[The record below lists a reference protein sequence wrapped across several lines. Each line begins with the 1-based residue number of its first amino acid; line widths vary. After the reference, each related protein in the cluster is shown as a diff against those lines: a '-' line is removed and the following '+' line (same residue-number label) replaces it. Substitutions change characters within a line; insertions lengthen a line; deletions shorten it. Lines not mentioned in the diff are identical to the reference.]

1 MSNYNII
8 IHFLTIYS
16 VIYYYSIKKCEKLD
30 FLPYSLLTQLI
41 LITHSLLTHYSLIT
55 HSLLTYYSFLKIT

>member
-30 FLPYSLLTQLI
+30 FYLTHCL

-55 HSLLTYYSFLKIT
+55 HS